1 MSKILSSACAFV
13 LLLATAIGPAKADD
27 GSFYD
32 DGSILARARLAAVI
46 PENFSSSI
54 SEIGGTVNATTAYIP
69 EVDFSYF
76 FTPHYSLEVIAGTSR
91 HEVSAENSA
100 LGPKA
105 DVGSVWVLP
114 PTITAQYHQ
123 QMGNFIPYAG
133 LGLTVMFFYDT
144 HTNTT
149 GGINKINFDTGVG
162 PTLDAGFDYVLGPRW
177 VANLDVKQM
186 FVSTT
191 AHVNGAINAST
202 ALSPTVVAVGVGYR
216 F

>member
-1 MSKILSSACAFV
+1 MSKTLFGACTFA
-13 LLLATAIGPAKADD
+13 LLLTTAMGPAKADD
-27 GSFYD
+27 GSFYE
-32 DGSILARARLAAVI
+32 DGSILARARFAAVI
-46 PENFSSSI
+46 NENFSSSI

-76 FTPHYSLEVIAGTSR
+76 LTPNVSLELIAGTSR

-144 HTNTT
+144 HANIA
-149 GGINKINFDTGVG
+149 GGINKVDFDTGVG
-162 PTLDAGFDYVLGPRW
+162 PSLDAGLDYVIAPRW

-191 AHVNGAINAST
+191 AHINGAINAST
-202 ALSPTVVAVGVGYR
+202 SLSPTVVAAGIGDR